1 MTNVELIS
9 LFSSIAALIL
19 AIVAIWLSIV
29 FYRLS
34 SALSAGTTEAAK
46 GINASVEKL
55 ENLFD
60 KLYTDTFSMVRETV
74 SDMRKQL
81 WPREPGADDKVA
93 AEIEK
98 RAEEK
103 IRVLKEEMDKEVSSM
118 LHRQKVTDSRLSD
131 ITTEMKQLLDRAI
144 LSSRKVEVEAREETI
159 REAILNQVLR
169 PPRIRGNLLTADA
182 IVMPLANRFP
192 QFAVVMELEKMR
204 DDGII
209 TLDEDAIVPG
219 TVVRFVEKLRH

>member
-93 AEIEK
+93 AEIEIITSNTT
-98 RAEEK
+98 AEFQPVE
-103 IRVLKEEMDKEVSSM
+103 ICIAESFGDKFP
-118 LHRQKVTDSRLSD
+118 D
-131 ITTEMKQLLDRAI
+131 
-144 LSSRKVEVEAREETI
+144 ARFDPQVFYFRTI
-159 REAILNQVLR
+159 RLVAPENHRAG
-169 PPRIRGNLLTADA
+169 PR
-182 IVMPLANRFP
+182 
-192 QFAVVMELEKMR
+192 
-204 DDGII
+204 
-209 TLDEDAIVPG
+209 
-219 TVVRFVEKLRH
+219 